1 MSSFSVATIAIII
14 VMMFGAS
21 TAQLSPAFYANTC
34 PDMPDIVRQVVE
46 QARVNDVRLGAKIIR
61 VHFHDCFVN
70 GCDGSLLLDDSAADG
85 IQSEKSAPPNLS
97 TAGYEVIDS
106 IKAALEIA
114 CPSVV
119 SCADIVAL
127 ASQILVSLDGG
138 PTWEL
143 PLGRRD
149 SRTANR
155 AGTTAIPGPFETL
168 TQIEAKYIA
177 QGLDATDLVAS
188 SGAHTFGRA
197 RCGTFSRRLF
207 NFNNTGSPDITI
219 DPTYLQ
225 TLQQNCP
232 LGGPGGTL
240 NNLDPT
246 TPDAFDNNYY
256 TNLQNNKGLLQTD
269 QVLFSTADRPDVA
282 AIVNQFAGSQDEF
295 FTAFGQFMIRMGNL
309 SPLTGTNGEIRSNC
323 GRINSVAS
331 I

>member
-1 MSSFSVATIAIII
+1 MPSFSITTMVLVIIAM
-14 VMMFGAS
+14 MMFGVS
-21 TAQLSPAFYANTC
+21 TAQLSPTFYATSCSNLSNV
-34 PDMPDIVRQVVE
+34 VREVVE
-46 QARVNDVRLGAKIIR
+46 QARANDVRLGAKIIR

-70 GCDGSLLLDDSAADG
+70 LQMAYRARKVQLRTCQQPGMKSL
-85 IQSEKSAPPNLS
+85 
-97 TAGYEVIDS
+97 TASKPHWSV
-106 IKAALEIA
+106 
-114 CPSVV
+114 CPGVV

-197 RCGTFSRRLF
+197 RCATFSRRLF
-207 NFNNTGSPDITI
+207 NFNNTGSPDSTI

-225 TLQQNCP
+225 TLQQSCP
-232 LGGPGGTL
+232 QGGPAGTL

-256 TNLQNNKGLLQTD
+256 TNVQNNRGLLQTD

-282 AIVNQFAGSQDEF
+282 AIVNRFAGSQAEF
-295 FTAFGQFMIRMGNL
+295 FAAFGQFMIRMGDLN
-309 SPLTGTNGEIRSNC
+309 PLTGNNGEIRTNC
-323 GRINSVAS
+323 RRINQ
-331 I
+331 

>member
-1 MSSFSVATIAIII
+1 MPSFSITTMVLVIIAM
-14 VMMFGAS
+14 MMFGVS
-21 TAQLSPAFYANTC
+21 TAQLSPTFYATSCSNLSN
-34 PDMPDIVRQVVE
+34 VVLEVVE
-46 QARVNDVRLGAKIIR
+46 QARANDVRLGAKIIR

-70 GCDGSLLLDDSAADG
+70 GCDGSILLDDSAADG
-85 IQSEKSAPPNLS
+85 IQSEKSATPNLS

-106 IKAALEIA
+106 IKAALESV
-114 CPSVV
+114 CPGVV

-197 RCGTFSRRLF
+197 RCATFSRRLF
-207 NFNNTGSPDITI
+207 NFNNTGSPDSTI

-225 TLQQNCP
+225 TLQQSCP
-232 LGGPGGTL
+232 QGGPAGTL

-256 TNLQNNKGLLQTD
+256 TNLQNNRGLLQTD

-282 AIVNQFAGSQDEF
+282 AIVNRFAGSQAEF
-295 FTAFGQFMIRMGNL
+295 FAAFGQFMIRMGDLN
-309 SPLTGTNGEIRSNC
+309 PLTGNNGEIRTNC
-323 GRINSVAS
+323 RRINQ
-331 I
+331 

>member
-1 MSSFSVATIAIII
+1 MSSFSVATIALIII
-14 VMMFGAS
+14 AIMFGAS
-21 TAQLSPAFYANTC
+21 TAQLSPTFYATTC
-34 PDMPDIVRQVVE
+34 PNISNIVSQVVG
-46 QARVNDVRLGAKIIR
+46 QARVNDARLGAKIIR

-97 TAGYEVIDS
+97 TAGYEVIDN
-106 IKAALEIA
+106 IKTALENA
-114 CPSVV
+114 CPGVV

-127 ASQILVSLDGG
+127 ASQILVTMDGG
-138 PTWEL
+138 PTWVV

-149 SRTANR
+149 STTANR

-197 RCGTFSRRLF
+197 RCATFSQRLF
-207 NFNNTGSPDITI
+207 NFNNTGSPDTTI

-225 TLQQNCP
+225 TLQQNCHQED
-232 LGGPGGTL
+232 PGDTL

-246 TPDAFDNNYY
+246 TPDDFDNNYY
-256 TNLQNNKGLLQTD
+256 TILQNNRGLLQTD

-282 AIVNQFAGSQDEF
+282 AIVNQFACSQDAF
-295 FTAFGQFMIRMGNL
+295 FTAFGQFMISMGNL
-309 SPLTGTNGEIRSNC
+309 NPLTGTNGQI
-323 GRINSVAS
+323 RINCRR
-331 I
+331 IN